1 MYILYMDIISLL
13 IMFIYSPG
21 DWLCRCDGDVAGECV
36 GECDGEC
43 SGGEFGME

>member
-1 MYILYMDIISLL
+1 
-13 IMFIYSPG
+13 MFIYSPG

-43 SGGEFGME
+43 SGGEFGMEYGGECDYDGD